1 MSAVVP
7 HETVIY
13 DHKQLYEEVW
23 AEAVDI
29 VAKRYGVSGV
39 ALGKMCR
46 KLRVPLPG
54 RGYWA
59 RKRAGEKLKRPPLP
73 PMKKGEP
80 EEISVSRWHEPERP
94 KPILS
99 PETEAMIAKEETPGA
114 AITVPTTL
122 EQPHKLVAM
131 SAKPL
136 QRAKPVNGAVYVT
149 DRRCLGIH
157 VSPAALDRALR
168 VMDALLKALEA
179 RELRVEVTDV
189 RTEEPRR
196 GYYERRENE
205 VPSNATRVKVS
216 DEWIRFALTEKIAQ
230 KRPPPPPAPKHLR
243 GHEAENWQYFQRP
256 PLECVPTGD
265 FTLSILDL
273 AHLSVQTS
281 WRDGK
286 RQRVEGCLNDFVAS
300 LYVVAD
306 AIKTHRI
313 EQEWRRKEA
322 EEEQK
327 RRWEEQRRQEDE
339 AKRAKELEEVIGQ
352 WRFAQDVRAYVAE
365 ARKMVAD
372 AELTINADSPFD
384 KWLEFSAS
392 YAEKVDPLAGLRAD
406 IAKVLA
412 QKAAKATEPITS
424 EAAEAPSD
432 ETEKE

>member
-1 MSAVVP
+1 MP
-7 HETVIY
+7 HETVTY
-13 DHKQLYEEVW
+13 RRAQLYEEVW

-59 RKRAGEKLKRPPLP
+59 RKRAGQKLKRPPLA

-99 PETEAMIAKEETPGA
+99 PETEAMIEKEETPEA
-114 AITVPTTL
+114 AIVVQATL
-122 EQPHKLVAM
+122 EQPHKLVGM
-131 SAKPL
+131 SSKPL
-136 QRAKPVNGAVYVT
+136 QRAKPFNNAVHVR
-149 DRRCLGIH
+149 DHRCLDIH
-157 VSPAALDRALR
+157 VSPAAVDRALR
-168 VMDALLKALEA
+168 IMDALLKALDA

-196 GYYERRENE
+196 GYYERRESE
-205 VPSNATRVKVS
+205 VPSNVTRVKVS

-230 KRPPPPPAPKHLR
+230 KRPPPPPAPKNLR
-243 GHEAENWQYFQRP
+243 GHEAENWQYFRRP
-256 PLECVPTGD
+256 PVEYVPTGD

-286 RQRVEGCLNDFVAS
+286 RQRVEGCLNDFVSS
-300 LYVVAD
+300 LYVTAD
-306 AIKTHRI
+306 AIKAHRI
-313 EQEWRRKEA
+313 EQARQRKQA

-327 RRWEEQRRQEDE
+327 RRWEEQRRQEEE
-339 AKRAKELEEVIGQ
+339 AKRAKELEEVVGH
-352 WRFAQDVRAYVAE
+352 WRFAQDVRDYVAE

-372 AELTINADSPFD
+372 ADLTMNVDSPFD
-384 KWLEFSAS
+384 KWLKFASS

-412 QKAAKATEPITS
+412 DKAAKTTEASSPRAGETAKCN
-424 EAAEAPSD
+424 ETDD
-432 ETEKE
+432 E